1 MEMSHA
7 QFTLLVAVLFFGGIA
22 LMGVALSG
30 YGTKDRTH
38 QHPPRLPGHDIQD
51 KLADKDS

>member
-1 MEMSHA
+1 MSHA

-51 KLADKDS
+51 KLADQDS